1 MQSYDLQAFEIVATT
16 AVERRHSN
24 RSNPAGLEHRK
35 KSHPSDDSFFYLF
48 ESTRRDSNSPI
59 IEKANKI
66 KEECT
71 LSTVC
76 LQAVYNI
83 TLARKAVKGSAKQ
96 IHFTPLLL
104 VVELLQSH
112 HIRKRLIEQFLS
124 INLLIIIYL
133 FFKYYNLYR
142 LGGRRLLSSS
152 YLISSVSPL
161 L

>member
-1 MQSYDLQAFEIVATT
+1 MKIQGI
-16 AVERRHSN
+16 
-24 RSNPAGLEHRK
+24 PANK
-35 KSHPSDDSFFYLF
+35 KSA
-48 ESTRRDSNSPI
+48 RRDSNSPI